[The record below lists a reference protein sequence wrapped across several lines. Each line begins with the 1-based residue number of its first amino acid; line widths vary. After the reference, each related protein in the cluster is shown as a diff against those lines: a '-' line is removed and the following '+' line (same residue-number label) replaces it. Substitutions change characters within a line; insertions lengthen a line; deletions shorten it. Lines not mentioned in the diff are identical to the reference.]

1 MQETGSGGC
10 FALRYPVLVGE
21 LQTRP
26 AMDKFLLLND
36 VVAAMTS
43 QAENFETRERAPANF
58 EFDNSFARELEGCY
72 VPWDAEKASEP
83 RLLMFNCELA
93 AELGLDGAALETPLG
108 AEIFAGNRLPN
119 GAKPLAQAYAGH
131 QFGGFSPQL
140 GDGRALLLGEIVDT
154 CGRRH
159 DIQLKGSGRTPF
171 SRGGDGKA
179 ALGPVLREYLIGEAM
194 HALGVPTTRA
204 LAAVTTGDQ
213 VIRETA
219 LPGAVLTRIAAS
231 HLRVGTFQFFA
242 ARGETEI
249 VRQLAD
255 YAIARHYPAAREADN
270 PYLAFFISVAKAQA
284 VLVAEWMS
292 IGFIHGVMNTDN
304 TTISGET
311 IDYGPC
317 AFMDVY
323 DPDTVFSSID
333 LQGRYAYA
341 NQPSILTW
349 NLARLAETLIAL
361 VDPNKDR
368 AVELLTDG
376 ANEVSSLFGD
386 AWLARMRAKIGLN
399 SAEDNDVKLINRLLD
414 AMHQGKADFTLTFRR
429 LSDVLRG
436 NDMPVRAL
444 FEDPAVF
451 DVWENDWRSRLDR
464 EQFSARDCAGAMDQV
479 NAIYIPRNHK
489 VEEALVAAVDQGNI
503 SAFEDMLSVVSK
515 PFDEV
520 SGWEGYAEPGSKTAV
535 PYQTFCGT

>member
-1 MQETGSGGC
+1 MGH
-10 FALRYPVLVGE
+10 E
-21 LQTRP
+21 LHTHL
-26 AMDKFLLLND
+26 AIDKILQQKD
-36 VVAAMTS
+36 VVFIVTS
-43 QAENFETRERAPANF
+43 QAENFETGKSTQANF

-72 VPWDAEKASEP
+72 LPWEAEKVSEP

-93 AELGLDGAALETPLG
+93 AELGLDAAALVSSLG
-108 AEIFAGNRLPN
+108 AEIFSGNRIPN

-131 QFGGFSPQL
+131 QFGQFSPKL

-154 CGRRH
+154 CGKRH

-171 SRGGDGKA
+171 SRNGDGKA

-194 HALGVPTTRA
+194 NALGVPTTRA

-213 VIRETA
+213 VFRETA

-255 YAIARHYPAAREADN
+255 YAIARHYPAARDADN
-270 PYLAFFISVAKAQA
+270 PYLEFFMAVARAQA
-284 VLVAEWMS
+284 LLVAEWMS

-323 DPDTVFSSID
+323 HPDTVFSSID
-333 LQGRYAYA
+333 LRGRYAYA

-349 NLARLAETLIAL
+349 NLARLAETLITL
-361 VDPNKDR
+361 VDPNQDR
-368 AVELLTDG
+368 AVELLTVG
-376 ANEVSSLFGD
+376 ANEVSGMFVE
-386 AWLARMRAKIGLN
+386 AWLARMRLKIGLN
-399 SAEDNDVKLINRLLD
+399 SPEDNDVKLINRLLE

-436 NDMPVRAL
+436 NGTLVRTL
-444 FEDPAVF
+444 FEDPTVF
-451 DVWENDWRSRLDR
+451 DTWESDWRVRLGR
-464 EQFSARDCAGAMDQV
+464 EKVSARDCADSMDQV
-479 NAIYIPRNHK
+479 NPIYIPRNHK
-489 VEEALVAAVDQGNI
+489 VEEVLAAAVNRGNI
-503 SAFEDMLSVVSK
+503 SEIQDMLSVVTR

-520 SGWEGYAEPGSKTAV
+520 SGRESYAEPGDKTAA

>member
-1 MQETGSGGC
+1 
-10 FALRYPVLVGE
+10 
-21 LQTRP
+21 
-26 AMDKFLLLND
+26 MDKPFLLSD
-36 VVAAMTS
+36 VVATLSLKA
-43 QAENFETRERAPANF
+43 QYFEVQDMEPIDF
-58 EFDNSFARELEGCY
+58 KFDNSFARELGGCY
-72 VPWDAEKASEP
+72 VPCDAAKVPEP

-93 AELGLDGAALETPLG
+93 AQLGLNVAALETPLG
-108 AEIFAGNRLPN
+108 AEIFAGNRVPN

-140 GDGRALLLGEIVDT
+140 GDGRALLLGEIIDT
-154 CGRRH
+154 FGNRH
-159 DIQLKGSGRTPF
+159 DVQLKGAGRTPF

-204 LAAVTTGDQ
+204 LAAVTTGDK

-219 LPGAVLTRIAAS
+219 LPGAILTRIAAS

-242 ARGETEI
+242 ARGEKEI

-255 YAIARHYPAAREADN
+255 YAIARHYPAAREAEN
-270 PYLAFFISVAKAQA
+270 PYLAFFNLVAKAQA
-284 VLVAEWMS
+284 ELVAQWMS

-317 AFMDVY
+317 AFMDIY
-323 DPDTVFSSID
+323 NPSTVFSSID
-333 LQGRYAYA
+333 SQGRYAYT

-349 NLARLAETLIAL
+349 NMARLAETVIAL
-361 VDPNKDR
+361 VDANKDR
-368 AVELLTDG
+368 AIELLTEG
-376 ANEVSSLFGD
+376 ANAIGAIYEE
-386 AWLARMRAKIGLN
+386 AWLLRMRSKIGLA
-399 SAEDNDVKLINRLLD
+399 SSEEGDLLLVNRLLD

-436 NDMPVRAL
+436 HGSTVRIQ
-444 FEDPAVF
+444 FEDPTQF
-451 DVWENDWRSRLDR
+451 DAWERDWRFRLAR
-464 EQFSARDCAGAMDQV
+464 EGVSVDECAAGMDQV
-479 NAIYIPRNHK
+479 NPIYIPRNHK
-489 VEEALVAAVDQGNI
+489 VEEALAAAVDEDDI
-503 SAFEDMLSVVSK
+503 SVFEELLSIVSK
-515 PFDEV
+515 PFEEIC
-520 SGWEGYAEPGSKTAV
+520 GREKFTEKAPLTAV

>member
-1 MQETGSGGC
+1 M
-10 FALRYPVLVGE
+10 FIVNP
-21 LQTRP
+21 QT
-26 AMDKFLLLND
+26 
-36 VVAAMTS
+36 
-43 QAENFETRERAPANF
+43 ENFENGANAPENF
-58 EFDNSFARELEGCY
+58 EFDNSFARELEACY
-72 VPWDAEKASEP
+72 VPWDAEKVSEP
-83 RLLMFNCELA
+83 RLLLFNCELA
-93 AELGLDGAALETPLG
+93 AELGLDAAALETPIG
-108 AEIFAGNRLPN
+108 AEIFAGNRIPN

-131 QFGGFSPQL
+131 QFGNFSPRL

-154 CGRRH
+154 RGKRH

-171 SRGGDGKA
+171 SRSGDGKA

-213 VIRETA
+213 VFREMA

-242 ARGETEI
+242 ARRETET

-255 YAIARHYPAAREADN
+255 YAIARHYPAARDADN
-270 PYLAFFISVAKAQA
+270 PYLAFFIAVARAQAFLVAK
-284 VLVAEWMS
+284 WMS

-323 DPDTVFSSID
+323 DPGTVFSSID

-349 NLARLAETLIAL
+349 NLARLAETLITL

-368 AVELLTDG
+368 AIELLTDG
-376 ANEVSSLFGD
+376 ANEVSRLFVD
-386 AWLARMRAKIGLN
+386 AWLARMRVKIGLN
-399 SAEDNDVKLINRLLD
+399 SPEDNDLKLINRLLD
-414 AMHQGKADFTLTFRR
+414 AMHHGKADFTLTFRR

-436 NDMPVRAL
+436 NGTPVRAL
-444 FEDPAVF
+444 FEDPTLF
-451 DVWENDWRSRLDR
+451 DAWEIDWRVRLSR
-464 EQFSARDCAGAMDQV
+464 EKVSAADCAGSMDQV
-479 NAIYIPRNHK
+479 NPIYIPRNHK
-489 VEEALVAAVDQGNI
+489 VEEVLAVAVNHGDI
-503 SAFEDMLSVVSK
+503 SEFQDMLSVVTR

-520 SGWEGYAEPGSKTAV
+520 SGCEGFVGPGEKTAV

>member
-1 MQETGSGGC
+1 
-10 FALRYPVLVGE
+10 
-21 LQTRP
+21 
-26 AMDKFLLLND
+26 MDKLLLLND
-36 VVAAMTS
+36 AVSIVTS
-43 QAENFETRERAPANF
+43 YAENFETRERAPANF

-72 VPWDAEKASEP
+72 VPWDAEKVSKP

-108 AEIFAGNRLPN
+108 AEIFSGNRIPN

-154 CGRRH
+154 YGKRH

-204 LAAVTTGDQ
+204 LAAVTTGAQ

-242 ARGETEI
+242 ARGEMEI

-255 YAIARHYPAAREADN
+255 HAIARHYPAAREADN
-270 PYLAFFISVAKAQA
+270 PYLAFFISVARAQA
-284 VLVAEWMS
+284 LLVAEWMS

-368 AVELLTDG
+368 AIELLTDC
-376 ANEVSSLFGD
+376 ASEVSSLFVD
-386 AWLARMRAKIGLN
+386 AWLARMRVKIGLN
-399 SAEDNDVKLINRLLD
+399 SLEDNDVKLINRLLD
-414 AMHQGKADFTLTFRR
+414 AMHRGKADFTLTFRR

-436 NDMPVRAL
+436 NGMSVRAL

-451 DVWENDWRSRLDR
+451 DAWENDWRARLGR
-464 EQFSARDCAGAMDQV
+464 EKVSASDCAGSMDQV
-479 NAIYIPRNHK
+479 NPIYIPRNHK
-489 VEEALVAAVDQGNI
+489 VEEALAAAINQGNI
-503 SAFEDMLSVVSK
+503 SEFEDMLSVVSK
-515 PFDEV
+515 PFDEL
-520 SGWEGYAEPGSKTAV
+520 SGREGYAEPGGKTAV